1 MGNSKI
7 ILELNEA
14 QAKIIASSC
23 EFLARIHLGQLDELN
38 VHLFHLH
45 NSKVEEK
52 SQLWEMLNTRL
63 RDAERVISALYGMS
77 GGHPGIHSEKVPDTA
92 RAAFDIYRVLRHQIW
107 QLRDGERCHACND
120 AQTPTQFSTEH
131 SLPVCC
137 VREEV

>member
-45 NSKVEEK
+45 NSKVEQKTKIEK
-52 SQLWEMLNTRL
+52 
-63 RDAERVISALYGMS
+63 ALGNKNLTS
-77 GGHPGIHSEKVPDTA
+77 SE
-92 RAAFDIYRVLRHQIW
+92 L
-107 QLRDGERCHACND
+107 E
-120 AQTPTQFSTEH
+120 E
-131 SLPVCC
+131 
-137 VREEV
+137 VREIIKATGSMDYSKKLAKELAEQAVDAIKNASITQEGKDFLVSMADYMVNREY